1 MTLHVIGA
9 GLAGLACALAAVDAG
24 LDVELHEAAGQAG
37 GRCRSWFDPAL
48 GRVIDNGS
56 HMVVGG
62 NRAVFRHLARIGA
75 IDQLSPGPAALPML
89 DLGSDA
95 RWSASPVR
103 LLPSVIAAGWRMG
116 GGEACIAARLGR
128 SRHYRDFWQPLALA
142 VMNTPPE
149 QASTQ
154 VFRRVLAR
162 TLWRGTA
169 ASRPHVARHGLS
181 AAFVDPALAA
191 LVQTGASVRLHHPL
205 RAIGLD
211 GNRVAALE
219 FDDVTYRLSRHDSV
233 VLAVPW
239 WIAASLLPDARPAL
253 PASPIVNAHF
263 RVSIPVEKRPPAGML
278 GLLGGTAEW
287 LFLRD
292 DVLSVTVSAAAG
304 LLERS
309 VGEIAERLWADVDK
323 ALDLKDSPAA
333 VRVIKE
339 KRATLFHSPEVEKR
353 RPAPRLA
360 ANLLLAGDWTAT
372 GLPCTL
378 EGALLSG
385 ERAARETVAGALSDR
400 SR

>member
-24 LDVELHEAAGQAG
+24 LDVELHDSAGQAG
-37 GRCRSWFDPAL
+37 GRCRSWLDPTS

-62 NRAVFRHLARIGA
+62 NRAVFRHLARIGST
-75 IDQLSPGPAALPML
+75 DQLAPGPAALPMFDL
-89 DLGSDA
+89 DSGQY
-95 RWSASPVR
+95 WTASPAR

-116 GGEACIAARLGR
+116 MGCGADSSIAARLGR

-149 QASTQ
+149 QASSQ
-154 VFRRVLAR
+154 VFRRVLTR
-162 TLWRGTA
+162 TLWRGNA
-169 ASRPHVARHGLS
+169 ASRPHIARHGLS

-191 LVQTGASVRLHHPL
+191 LTQAGAAIHLHHPL
-205 RAIGLD
+205 RAIGME
-211 GNRVAALE
+211 GNRVAALD
-219 FDDVTYRLSRHDSV
+219 FDDVTHTLSRHDAV

-239 WIAASLLPDARPAL
+239 WIAHALLPDRLPVL

-263 RVSIPVEKRPPAGML
+263 QVSIPEGKRPPAGML
-278 GLLGGTAEW
+278 GLLGGAAEW

-292 DVLSVTVSAAAG
+292 DMLSVTVSAAST

-323 ALDLKDSPAA
+323 ALSLNMSPSS

-339 KRATLFHSPEVEKR
+339 KRATLFHSPNVER
-353 RPAPRLA
+353 QRPNPRLGD
-360 ANLLLAGDWTAT
+360 NLVLAGDWTAT

-385 ERAARETVAGALSDR
+385 ERAARDISVLTTY
-400 SR
+400 